1 MVILTSAYALDLS
14 GVPTATLTIY
24 QELVKRGHQVIVYS
38 PLGGKLESQMN
49 VVKNITGLPA
59 PDIILGQHISCA
71 NELHAAFPNTPFLF
85 YSHSIW
91 LEPEQPPDFVANG
104 YLAINEAVRD
114 NLISKGVPKSKISI
128 VRDSVDTVRFS
139 PTQPLH
145 KKLEQVLFI
154 SNYKKW
160 TNFKMLDAAC
170 KKLGV
175 NLICCGSP
183 YGRSY
188 KIEEAINAADLVVS
202 WGRGILEG
210 MSCGRAVVSFEKL
223 MGDGYITP
231 AGYFKSRRD
240 NFCGFISKRTFA
252 TAEDLAEELSKYNS
266 NCIKINRNLIFKHHN
281 VTNQVDQLLIH
292 FKKYGHA

>member
-1 MVILTSAYALDLS
+1 MVILISAFALDLS

-24 QELVKRGHQVIVYS
+24 QELVKRGYGVTVYS

-49 VVKNITGLPA
+49 VIKNITDLPS
-59 PDIILGQHISCA
+59 PDIILAQHVSCA
-71 NELHAAFPNTPFLF
+71 NELHVAFPHTPLLF

-91 LEPEQPPDFVANG
+91 LEPEQPPAFAADG
-104 YLAINEAVRD
+104 YLAINEAVMD

-128 VRDSVDTVRFS
+128 VRDAVDTDRFM
-139 PTQPLH
+139 PTRPLP
-145 KKLEQVLFI
+145 KKLGQVLFI

-160 TNFKMLDAAC
+160 RNFKMIDTAC

-175 NLICCGSP
+175 KLVCCGSP
-183 YGRSY
+183 YGRNY

-231 AGYFKSRRD
+231 VSYFKSRRD
-240 NFCGFISKRTFA
+240 NFCGYISKRTFA
-252 TAEDLAEELSKYNS
+252 TPEDLTEELLKYNS
-266 NCIKINRNLIFKHHN
+266 NCIKINRNLILRYHN
-281 VTNQVDQLLIH
+281 VSDQADQILEYL
-292 FKKYGHA
+292 KKI

>member
-1 MVILTSAYALDLS
+1 MVILISAYALDLS
-14 GVPTATLTIY
+14 GVPTATLAIY
-24 QELVKRGHQVIVYS
+24 QELVKRGHQVTVYS
-38 PLGGKLESQMN
+38 PLGGKIESQMN
-49 VVKNITGLPA
+49 VVKNIADLPH
-59 PDIILGQHISCA
+59 PDIILAQHIDCA
-71 NELHAAFPNTPFLF
+71 NSLHTAFPHTPLIF

-91 LEPEQPPDFVANG
+91 LEAEQPPDFTATA
-104 YLAINEAVRD
+104 YLAINEAVKD
-114 NLISKGVPKSKISI
+114 NLINKGVPESKISI

-139 PTQPLH
+139 PTHPLH
-145 KKLEQVLFI
+145 KNLEQVLFI

-160 TNFKMLDAAC
+160 RNFKMLDAAC

-175 NLICCGSP
+175 NLVCCGSP

-188 KIEEAINAADLVVS
+188 KIEDAINSADLVVS

-231 AGYFKSRRD
+231 AGYLKSRKD

-252 TAEDLAEELSKYNS
+252 TPEDLAEELSKYNS
-266 NCIKINRNLIFKHHN
+266 NCIKTNRNIILKHHN
-281 VTNQVDQLLIH
+281 VTNRVDQLLKH
-292 FKKYGHA
+292 FKKYEHA